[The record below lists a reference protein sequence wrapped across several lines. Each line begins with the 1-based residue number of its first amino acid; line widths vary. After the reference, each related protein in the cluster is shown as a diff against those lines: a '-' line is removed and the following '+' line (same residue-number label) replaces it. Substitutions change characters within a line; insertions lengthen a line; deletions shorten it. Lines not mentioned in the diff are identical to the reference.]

1 LQFVTFLLPNFIFF
15 PKYGKILSYFVHA
28 PQYLVPRILLDFKPK
43 IRYFAVRHRHFDLA
57 APADTLR
64 PVKYGTSI
72 PIIYKKRAPGC
83 LSAKTFAYTNEE

>member
-15 PKYGKILSYFVHA
+15 PKYGKILSYFVHD

-43 IRYFAVRHRHFDLA
+43 IRYFAAQYRHFGLA

-64 PVKYGTSI
+64 PAKCGTSI
-72 PIIYKKRAPGC
+72 PIIYKKEHPVGC
-83 LSAKTFAYTNEE
+83 SF